1 MTTKGTFYMRA
12 LMPADS
18 LNLSAYSTPNI
29 KLVVK

>member
-1 MTTKGTFYMRA
+1 MTAKGTFYLRA

-18 LNLSAYSTPNI
+18 LNLSGHSKQI